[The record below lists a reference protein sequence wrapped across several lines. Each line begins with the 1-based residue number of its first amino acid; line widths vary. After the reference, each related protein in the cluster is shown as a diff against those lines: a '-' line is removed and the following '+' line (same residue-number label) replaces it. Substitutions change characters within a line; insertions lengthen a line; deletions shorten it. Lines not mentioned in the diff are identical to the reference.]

1 MRKSWAHTRE
11 WLLISLLL
19 MACLALGVLQYRWTG
34 ELSRAET
41 ARLRA
46 SAGARAQ
53 QVARAFD
60 SELRRAVN
68 ECMPSGEDVERL
80 GPDRANS
87 TRLRLSYPRF
97 ERPYFR
103 RIAAAVPG
111 ANGLEFHEADLTSY
125 GFARGTWPDSPH
137 WRGLRAGLEKIARGE
152 PVRGQVVDPASVL
165 IEVPIFG
172 DDKELE
178 WLLFEV
184 DDHYATS
191 AWIPELIREY
201 INPENEQE
209 FHVSVER
216 DASAQPRN
224 ADAHAVLFPVGLLR
238 RPGGRGDSPGRWTL
252 DIRHVEGSID
262 AAVAAAR
269 RRNISVALALLAL
282 IAAASSMLV
291 RYTARARV
299 LSDAQFQFFAG
310 LSHEL
315 RTPLTVIQG
324 AAHNLLSGVVKDAP
338 QRENYARAIVRQSSQ
353 LNEMVDQM
361 LSFAGLRKGVSS
373 ELQPIPVS
381 VCVSEAIEAVSHE
394 LEQAGRSVDAD
405 IPPDLPPVWANEDG
419 LRRVLT
425 NLIGNAI
432 RHGGGEVSVSAIH
445 REEFAEVLVS
455 DSGGGIPPEEIRR
468 IFDPFFRGERAR
480 AGRVRG
486 TGLGLSLVK
495 ETVESYGGSVT
506 VESSTGKGAAFTL
519 RLRVAS

>member
-361 LSFAGLRKGVSS
+361 LSFARPAQGR
-373 ELQPIPVS
+373 
-381 VCVSEAIEAVSHE
+381 
-394 LEQAGRSVDAD
+394 EQ
-405 IPPDLPPVWANEDG
+405 
-419 LRRVLT
+419 
-425 NLIGNAI
+425 
-432 RHGGGEVSVSAIH
+432 
-445 REEFAEVLVS
+445 
-455 DSGGGIPPEEIRR
+455 
-468 IFDPFFRGERAR
+468 
-480 AGRVRG
+480 
-486 TGLGLSLVK
+486 
-495 ETVESYGGSVT
+495 
-506 VESSTGKGAAFTL
+506 
-519 RLRVAS
+519 RVAAHTGFRLCERGDRGRLA